1 LRWGIDNTI
10 QNTGGSPYLSAYLRW
25 QENTPFII
33 QTDWNNTAGGIN
45 NGERL
50 RVTSVG
56 SLLNTHG
63 ATYGGIVTPIN
74 RTRIAISAD
83 GANPVTRPLSLLH
96 LGFNTGAIAP
106 NGTDGWRNW
115 MDIGTF
121 TSNGTD
127 NIYVGL
133 KSEGND
139 RADAIINWGDNY
151 SGAGAGPDNLRFIF
165 TSNNTGVGPAVSN
178 NGLEG
183 MRMTPTPT
191 QGVYTGIGGSL
202 ASNPYVGGGIN
213 PTATLEVNSWGTTNT
228 VGGSSGLRFT
238 NLNTTSPKIANPGSG
253 VLAVNANGDVI
264 YVDAPPST
272 VGAACGANPAVGAI
286 NFDTRLNLND
296 FNFYFSNPAAV
307 PSPSKNKVGIGYSC
321 GSFLNARFN
330 VLQKEANLIPNYTTA
345 GFFNNQDVSLSFG
358 GPLISVLAITEGIQ
372 TKERNENIGGY
383 FIGRNAGRD
392 YGIRGYAS
400 KGSYS
405 HPTFGGFTFGGD
417 FAAENGKEAI
427 GVKAYAINAT
437 NNNYGVYAVADG
449 GQLAYGIYATAT
461 GFLNTKRAG
470 YFDGILEVVGVP
482 LIGSDQ
488 QFKTNVNKIEGS
500 LKAIQALRPVNY
512 YMDTT
517 NFTQFSFD
525 SKQQFGFIAQEV
537 ETTFPNLVYESLHP
551 AQYDTLGN
559 EISPAVPY
567 KSLNYNGLIPVN
579 TQAIIELNQKV
590 DRATLSDQSIKTNV
604 QDLSGSLDKVLN
616 MHGVSYDWNHTVH
629 PELNLDSANHV
640 GFIAQEMAQIDAR
653 LTYLADDSLLHIEYD
668 KVVPILAEAIQELND
683 SIGSRDSI
691 ISVLVNQNATQQT
704 TINDLNNRLTQLEN
718 CLSGILPLLCQLS
731 QQAIQNNTPAQ
742 QEEVRAQLSVRLAN
756 KEAIILDQN
765 VPNPFAEQTVI
776 NFSIPATVQKA
787 QIHFYDSN
795 GKIIQSV
802 DVVERGLG
810 SLTVFGADLST
821 GIYTYT
827 LVADGQIVATKRM
840 MKE

>member
-1 LRWGIDNTI
+1 MNNFNTYFTNHPDSMSFYKNRFGVGYDCGTNLPGKLSVSESFDTTAFANTIAIYAQNTDSARTGLLTFTGVKADVNTI
-10 QNTGGSPYLSAYLRW
+10 QLQPKV
-25 QENTPFII
+25 F
-33 QTDWNNTAGGIN
+33 
-45 NGERL
+45 
-50 RVTSVG
+50 
-56 SLLNTHG
+56 H
-63 ATYGGIVTPIN
+63 YGGDFMATN
-74 RTRIAISAD
+74 AD
-83 GANPVTRPLSLLH
+83 LNFGIR
-96 LGFNTGAIAP
+96 
-106 NGTDGWRNW
+106 
-115 MDIGTF
+115 
-121 TSNGTD
+121 
-127 NIYVGL
+127 
-133 KSEGND
+133 
-139 RADAIINWGDNY
+139 
-151 SGAGAGPDNLRFIF
+151 
-165 TSNNTGVGPAVSN
+165 
-178 NGLEG
+178 
-183 MRMTPTPT
+183 
-191 QGVYTGIGGSL
+191 GIGGR
-202 ASNPYVGGGIN
+202 G
-213 PTATLEVNSWGTTNT
+213 
-228 VGGSSGLRFT
+228 
-238 NLNTTSPKIANPGSG
+238 KAN
-253 VLAVNANGDVI
+253 
-264 YVDAPPST
+264 Y
-272 VGAACGANPAVGAI
+272 
-286 NFDTRLNLND
+286 
-296 FNFYFSNPAAV
+296 
-307 PSPSKNKVGIGYSC
+307 
-321 GSFLNARFN
+321 
-330 VLQKEANLIPNYTTA
+330 
-345 GFFNNQDVSLSFG
+345 
-358 GPLISVLAITEGIQ
+358 
-372 TKERNENIGGY
+372 GGY
-383 FIGRNAGRD
+383 FIGADNSVTTYPTQN
-392 YGIRGYAS
+392 YGTYNIANGGVNS
-400 KGSYS
+400 SNIGVYS
-405 HPTFGGFTFGGD
+405 R
-417 FAAENGKEAI
+417 AYNGKI
-427 GVKAYAINAT
+427 NSGVASFANGTGTYNYGLQTEVFSSSAST
-437 NNNYGVYAVADG
+437 VNYGVHSKAPS
-449 GQLAYGIYATAT
+449 T
-461 GFLNTKRAG
+461 GANRAG

-488 QFKTNVNKIEGS
+488 QFKTDVNKIEGS
-500 LKAIQALRPVNY
+500 LKAIQALRPVTY

-525 SKQQFGFIAQEV
+525 SKKQFGFIAQEV
-537 ETTFPNLVYESLHP
+537 ETTFPNLVYQSLHP
-551 AQYDTLGN
+551 AEYDSLGN
-559 EISPAVPY
+559 EITPATSY
-567 KSLNYNGLIPVN
+567 KSLNYNGLIPIN

-590 DRATLSDQSIKTNV
+590 DKATLSDQSIKTNV

-691 ISVLVNQNATQQT
+691 ISVLVNQNAAQQT

-827 LVADGQIVATKRM
+827 LVADGQIVATKKM